1 MYKSIIKDIKGEIV
15 NNAVAKEIVIQ
26 VVSNALE
33 EVQKIS
39 DETELVGRNSVCD
52 SMKLVEICLAL
63 EEKAEEYGFEFDWTS
78 ENAMSKSYSMF
89 RSVTTLA
96 EEFAKQSES
105 KI

>member
-1 MYKSIIKDIKGEIV
+1 M
-15 NNAVAKEIVIQ
+15 NNLIAREIVID
-26 VVSNALE
+26 VISTALKE
-33 EVQKIS
+33 GRKVS

-78 ENAMSKSYSMF
+78 ENAMSRSHSMF
-89 RSVTTLA
+89 RSVTALA
-96 EEFAKQSES
+96 EEFARQSES